1 MSSPAVA
8 FFDLDNTI
16 IRGGSLFHLARGLSR
31 RKFFSKGELA
41 NFFWKHL
48 KFVVVGRESLADMD
62 AIRAMALK
70 FIAGHEVAELT
81 ALVEEIVDANILP
94 KVYDG
99 SRTLAEAHL
108 NRGEEVWIVTASPQQ
123 IANLLA
129 ERLGFT
135 GALGTMAE
143 IVDSRYTGNLLGPV
157 LHGAHKPVAV
167 REFAAE
173 RGIDLSACTAYSDSF
188 NDLPLLE
195 AVGHP
200 VVVNADY
207 RLRMWARRRG
217 WPSYDFRKMRY
228 ARKYSIPAL
237 AAALATLLLRAVR
250 RGPRDKA
257 N

>member
-1 MSSPAVA
+1 MSSNGVA

-16 IRGGSLFHLARGLSR
+16 IRGGSLFYLARGLQR
-31 RKFFSKGELA
+31 RRFFSKGELA
-41 NFFWKHL
+41 NIFWKHL
-48 KFVVVGRESLADMD
+48 KFVVIGRESLSDMD
-62 AIRAMALK
+62 SIRAMALR
-70 FIAGHEVAELT
+70 FIAGHEVSELM
-81 ALVEEIVDANILP
+81 AISAEIVDANILP
-94 KVYDG
+94 KVYEG

-135 GALGTMAE
+135 GALGTLAE
-143 IVDSRYTGNLLGPV
+143 VVDGRYTGNLTGPV
-157 LHGAHKPVAV
+157 LHGSHKPAAV

-173 RGIDLSACTAYSDSF
+173 RGIDLASCTAYSDSF

-207 RLRMWARRRG
+207 RLRVWARRRG
-217 WPSYDFRKMRY
+217 WPNYDFRKMRY
-228 ARKYSIPAL
+228 ARKYSLPAL
-237 AAALATLLLRAVR
+237 AAALATLLVRALRR
-250 RGPRDKA
+250 SRP
-257 N
+257 